1 MQSNTITRNY
11 VPYPTHPGDKGQYF
25 IDINSIS
32 KDNNGHIT
40 LISKR
45 VGIDY
50 TGYTLIQIDSNAKRY
65 KELGYSEINE
75 ESITLHNDES
85 AQEWVDLVDGSS
97 KHHLILNVQLH
108 DEEFNR
114 LSIEDSAFINFLS
127 QIEELRDNIPDSPS
141 SMTLKMNYS
150 FSVTLM
156 ESCLGDMLK
165 HAILN
170 EKNFLSNALRNVD
183 ELKQKKVS
191 LIEVYEIEDLVQKYV
206 LSILSDYLYHKIEKI
221 VPIYHCV
228 FNEKLPSIISD
239 KMKNIIK
246 IVKVRH
252 DIVHRNGFDKDG
264 NEHKLT
270 NENFKLTIQNII
282 DFVQSMNMYIETA
295 KKNLTF
301 NQNHQPLV

>member
-1 MQSNTITRNY
+1 MQSDKIIRNY
-11 VPYPTHPGDKGQYF
+11 VPYPNHPGDKGQYF
-25 IDINSIS
+25 IDINSIT
-32 KDNNGHIT
+32 KDINGHIT

-50 TGYTLIQIDSNAKRY
+50 TGYTLIKIDCNAKKY
-65 KELGYSEINE
+65 KELGYSEIDE
-75 ESITLHNDES
+75 ESITLHKDAS
-85 AQEWVDLVDGSS
+85 SQEWVDLVDGSS
-97 KHHLILNVQLH
+97 KYYLILNMQLY

-114 LSIEDSAFINFLS
+114 LSIENTAFINFLS

-170 EKNFLSNALRNVD
+170 EKIFLSNALRNVE

-191 LIEVYEIEDLVQKYV
+191 LLEVYEIDDLVKKYV
-206 LSILSDYLYHKIEKI
+206 LSVLSDYLYHNIAKI
-221 VPIYHCV
+221 VPVYNCV
-228 FNEKLPSIISD
+228 FNEKLPSIIYD
-239 KMKNIIK
+239 RMKNIIK
-246 IVKVRH
+246 IVRIRH

-270 NENFKLTIQNII
+270 NENLKVTIQNII

-295 KKNLTF
+295 KKKLTF
-301 NQNHQPLV
+301 SQNHQPLF